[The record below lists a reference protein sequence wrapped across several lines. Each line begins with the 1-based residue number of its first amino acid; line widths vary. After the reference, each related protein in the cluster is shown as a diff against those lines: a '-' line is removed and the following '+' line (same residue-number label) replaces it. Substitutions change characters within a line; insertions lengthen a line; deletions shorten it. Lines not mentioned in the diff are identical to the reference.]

1 MFDIPPVSLTF
12 SPAPLRELM
21 EELTED
27 ELLAV
32 ADVHLDACRN
42 VSMEEIRDGADD
54 AFYSREAN
62 QYFDVVSGYE
72 IPQMEAFVAA
82 MENRPVTVDFHVAE
96 ALRRQMPTRVAEEDD
111 DRWHMEV
118 PAELQA
124 AWKQYFGHETFVQT
138 ARRFDEVIPHA
149 DAAAHLYGA
158 IGFKDFL
165 AMVRRRTGFFCR
177 NRYETDWL
185 AFRLTNRCRMA
196 YVNDDILY
204 HRALIAPEDNAPRE
218 GDATDDVLAPRAAF
232 ELLKSTEGKPRFAP
246 PMESFLDWADPNWY
260 EDNPAIRR
268 FEDWLGDTF
277 EEEFLA
283 STLIHQTLDMI
294 RMGARLP
301 DVLRQFEDDD
311 IEVDD
316 ELRGILQG
324 VCDNTRL
331 WLNKGHTASE
341 SLARISGKLANF
353 SLGFRKKA
361 DEDEP

>member
-1 MFDIPPVSLTF
+1 MPDLSRVSITF
-12 SPAPLRELM
+12 SPAPVRELL
-21 EELTED
+21 ESLSED
-27 ELLAV
+27 DLFSV
-32 ADVHLDACRN
+32 AGVHLDACRD
-42 VSMEEIRDGADD
+42 VSMEDVRDGVDD

-82 MENRPVTVDFHVAE
+82 MENRPITVDFHVAE
-96 ALRRQMPTRVAEEDD
+96 SLRTQMPTCVDEESDV
-111 DRWHMEV
+111 RWHMEV

-124 AWKQYFGHETFVQT
+124 AWTRYFGHETFVQT

-196 YVNDDILY
+196 FVNDDILY
-204 HRALIAPEDNAPRE
+204 HRGLISPEDDRPRD
-218 GDATDDVLAPRAAF
+218 GVAADVLAPAAAF

-246 PMESFLDWADPNWY
+246 PMDSFLEWADPNWY

-277 EEEFLA
+277 EEDLLA
-283 STLIHQTLDMI
+283 STLIHQTLEMI
-294 RMGARLP
+294 RRGARLP
-301 DVLRQFEDDD
+301 EVLQQFEDDE

-316 ELRGILQG
+316 DLRALLKD

-331 WLNKGHTASE
+331 WLNKGHTARE
-341 SLARISGKLANF
+341 SLSRISGKLANF

-361 DEDEP
+361 EEDEP